1 MIDPL
6 AERPDTRKILQL
18 ARSDKRAA
26 EAQLAA
32 MSRAEQVA
40 FVCDAPLA
48 TRARVLELLDHPEQV
63 IPLIPEAE
71 LCFTVKAV
79 GLVDGSWILEHAT
92 DEQLVA
98 VTDLDGWR
106 GITPDADSMGSW
118 LENYAEAGPE
128 TLLRAARAIDAEV
141 WVLYLRERI
150 GVEFKPNDDE
160 GWQPPEGSTTLDG
173 QVHFWALSKRDD
185 AAAIGSL
192 LQTLFQADY
201 WLYFRIMQGVVWE
214 MQSDLEEWASRWRT
228 GRLEDLGFPSWDEAM
243 RIYGFVRPDQR
254 TEVPDEARALDAAGW
269 DLPVW
274 MPQLPAAHD
283 ARHAVF
289 RAAAELDEDERRS
302 FFYAVVSLAN
312 KLAVADGL
320 PLGDMET
327 LPKAIEK
334 AASLASKG
342 LEFIAEERA
351 MKLADVVRRVSLER
365 LFRVGANLDRAAAE
379 KERLSYAEQLE
390 RALERFENAT
400 EGDASGEPE
409 SGSS

>member
-6 AERPDTRKILQL
+6 AERPDTRKLLRL
-18 ARSDKRAA
+18 ARTDKRAA
-26 EAQLAA
+26 ETQLAA
-32 MSRAEQVA
+32 LSREEQVA
-40 FVCDAPLA
+40 VVCDAPLA
-48 TRARVLELLDHPEQV
+48 ARARVLEMLDHPEHV

-92 DEQLVA
+92 NEQLVA
-98 VTDLDGWR
+98 ATDLDAWK

-141 WVLYLRERI
+141 WVLYLRERV

-185 AAAIGSL
+185 VAAIGRL
-192 LQTLFQADY
+192 LQTLFESDY

-254 TEVPDEARALDAAGW
+254 AEVPDEEHALDAASW

-289 RAAAELDEDERRS
+289 RAAAKLDEDERRS

-334 AASLASKG
+334 AAALASTG
-342 LEFIAEERA
+342 LEFIAQQRSMEF
-351 MKLADVVRRVSLER
+351 ADVMRRASLER
-365 LFRVGANLDRAAAE
+365 LFRVGATLDRTAAE
-379 KERLSYAEQLE
+379 RERLSYAEQLE
-390 RALERFENAT
+390 HALERFANQAD
-400 EGDASGEPE
+400 DAGGTDPE
-409 SGSS
+409 AGSS